1 MTRMPL
7 PIHRTGPTMPR
18 AAIPAASNGRRP
30 RARKRWLAGVVLA
43 LAALALP
50 AAANQVD
57 VVVEADKPGA
67 TIHRNVYGQFVEH
80 LGRGIYEGIWVGE
93 RSSIPNTR
101 GYRNDV
107 LAALKELQV
116 PLLRWPGGC
125 FADEYNWRDGIGP
138 RAQRPKR
145 VNTNWGGVIEDNAFG
160 THEFL
165 DLAELLGAEV
175 YVNGNLGTGSPREMA
190 EWVEYI
196 TADGQS
202 TLAEERRRNGRDKP
216 WRLHYFAI
224 GNEAWGCGGNMRP
237 EYYVDLYNRYASFVK
252 APEGNQPK
260 MIASG
265 GHGEM
270 TEWTEAISSGVKPNW
285 SLRLDGISHHYYT
298 LPTGDWEKK
307 GAALGFD
314 ESEWFATLSQTLRM
328 EEFIAANKA
337 VLERND
343 PDGDYGFYV
352 DEWGTWYDVA
362 EGDNP
367 GFLFQQNSLRDA
379 VVAALNFNIFHDHA
393 DRVHMTVIAQMV
405 NVLQAM
411 ILTDKEKMLLTPTYH
426 AFHMYRPFQG
436 ATVLPVRVSNAPEY
450 RHGGEAIPGISV
462 SAARDTDGKLQLA
475 LVNPD
480 PHSARKVR
488 VQVRGV
494 DATRASGRV
503 LTAETMDAHNT
514 FESAD
519 AVRPADYAV
528 QAGADGLVLEL
539 PAKAVLVVAVE

>member
-1 MTRMPL
+1 MT
-7 PIHRTGPTMPR
+7 HAPTSPR
-18 AAIPAASNGRRP
+18 
-30 RARKRWLAGVVLA
+30 RWLATALLSLA
-43 LAALALP
+43 VLALP
-50 AAANQVD
+50 AQAAEIELVI
-57 VVVEADKPGA
+57 EADTPGA
-67 TIHRNVYGQFVEH
+67 TIHKNVYGQFVEH

-93 RSSIPNTR
+93 DSDIPNTR

-125 FADEYNWRDGIGP
+125 FADQYHWRDGIGP
-138 RAQRPKR
+138 RDERPKR

-165 DLAELLGAEV
+165 DLAELLGADA

-196 TADGQS
+196 TADGGS
-202 TLAEERRRNGRDKP
+202 TLAELRRRNGRAEP

-237 EYYVDLYNRYASFVK
+237 AYYVDLYNRYASFVK
-252 APEGNQPK
+252 APEDNQPR

-270 TEWTEAISSGVKPNW
+270 TEWTEAITSGVEPNW
-285 SLRLDGISHHYYT
+285 SLRLDGIGHHYYT
-298 LPTGDWEKK
+298 RPTGEWETK
-307 GAALGFD
+307 GPALGFD
-314 ESEWFATLSQTLRM
+314 EAAWFATLRQTLQI
-328 EEFIAANKA
+328 EDYIAANKA
-337 VLERND
+337 VLARND

-352 DEWGTWYDVA
+352 DEWGTWYDPE
-362 EGDNP
+362 EGDDP

-379 VVAALNFNIFHDHA
+379 IVAALNFNIFHEHA
-393 DRVHMTVIAQMV
+393 DRVHMAVIAQMV

-426 AFHMYRPFQG
+426 AFHLYRPFQG
-436 ATVLPVRVSNAPEY
+436 ATTLPVRLSNAPEY
-450 RHGGEAIPGISV
+450 RHDGQAIPGLSV
-462 SAARDTDGKLQLA
+462 SAARDTSGNLQLA

-480 PHSARKVR
+480 PNAARQVR
-488 VQVRGV
+488 VSVQGGE
-494 DATRASGRV
+494 ATRARGRV
-503 LTAETMDAHNT
+503 LTAEAMDAHNT
-514 FESAD
+514 FGQPE
-519 AVRPADYAV
+519 AVRPSDYAV
-528 QAGADGLVLEL
+528 DVRDGTLVLEL
-539 PAKAVLVVAVE
+539 PPKSVMVVAVD

>member
-1 MTRMPL
+1 MENAMNRTPPTSR
-7 PIHRTGPTMPR
+7 HR
-18 AAIPAASNGRRP
+18 
-30 RARKRWLAGVVLA
+30 RWLAAIAIAFATV
-43 LAALALP
+43 AAP
-50 AAANQVD
+50 AAARD
-57 VVVEADKPGA
+57 IEIVVEADNPGA

-93 RSSIPNTR
+93 DSSIPNTR

-107 LAALKELQV
+107 LAALKDLQV

-125 FADEYNWRDGIGP
+125 FADQYHWRDGIGP

-145 VNTNWGGVIEDNAFG
+145 VNTSWGGVIEDNAFG

-165 DLAELLGAEV
+165 DLAEMLGAEV
-175 YVNGNLGTGSPREMA
+175 YVNGNLGTGTPREMA

-202 TLAEERRRNGRDKP
+202 TQAELRRRNGRDRP

-237 EYYVDLYNRYASFVK
+237 EYYVDLYNHYATFVK
-252 APEGNQPK
+252 APEDNQPK

-265 GHGEM
+265 GHGDM
-270 TEWTEAISSGVKPNW
+270 TEWAEAISSGVKPNW

-298 LPTGDWEKK
+298 LPNADWEKK

-314 ESEWFATLSQTLRM
+314 EAAWFATLRQTLLM
-328 EEFIAANKA
+328 DDYIAANKE
-337 VLERND
+337 VLARND
-343 PDGDYGFYV
+343 PDGKYGFYV
-352 DEWGTWYDVA
+352 DEWGTWYDTE

-393 DRVHMTVIAQMV
+393 DRVHMAVIAQMV

-426 AFHMYRPFQG
+426 AFHLYRPFQG
-436 ATVLPVRVSNAPEY
+436 ATRLPVQVRGAPEY
-450 RHGGEAIPGISV
+450 RHGGEAIPGLSV
-462 SAARDTDGKLQLA
+462 SAARDTEGRLQLA
-475 LVNPD
+475 LVNPN
-480 PHSARKVR
+480 PNTAQRVR
-488 VQVRGV
+488 IAVQGASPSR
-494 DATRASGRV
+494 ATGRL
-503 LTAETMDAHNT
+503 LTAATMDAHNT
-514 FESAD
+514 FD
-519 AVRPADYAV
+519 QPNAVRPSDFRAEA
-528 QAGADGLVLEL
+528 QDGGLTVEL
-539 PAKAVLVVAVE
+539 PAKSVAVLHLE

>member
-1 MTRMPL
+1 MT
-7 PIHRTGPTMPR
+7 HAPT
-18 AAIPAASNGRRP
+18 SLRP
-30 RARKRWLAGVVLA
+30 WLATMLLSLA
-43 LAALALP
+43 VLALP
-50 AAANQVD
+50 AQAAEIELVI
-57 VVVEADKPGA
+57 EADTPGA
-67 TIHRNVYGQFVEH
+67 TIHKNVYGQFVEH

-93 RSSIPNTR
+93 GSDIPNTH

-125 FADEYNWRDGIGP
+125 FADQYHWRDGIGP
-138 RAQRPKR
+138 RAERPRR

-165 DLAELLGAEV
+165 NLAELLGADA

-196 TADGQS
+196 TADGGS
-202 TLAEERRRNGRDKP
+202 TLAELRRRNGRAEP

-237 EYYVDLYNRYASFVK
+237 AYYVDLYNRYASFVK
-252 APEGNQPK
+252 APEDNQPR

-270 TEWTEAISSGVKPNW
+270 TEWTEAITSGVKPNW

-298 LPTGDWEKK
+298 RPTGEWETK
-307 GAALGFD
+307 GPALGFD
-314 ESEWFATLSQTLRM
+314 EAAWFATLRQTLQI
-328 EEFIAANKA
+328 EDYIAANKA
-337 VLERND
+337 VLARND
-343 PDGDYGFYV
+343 PDGKYGFYL
-352 DEWGTWYDVA
+352 DEWGTWYDPE
-362 EGDNP
+362 EGENP

-379 VVAALNFNIFHDHA
+379 IVAALNFNIFHEHA
-393 DRVHMTVIAQMV
+393 DRVHMAVIAQMV

-426 AFHMYRPFQG
+426 AFHLYRPFQG
-436 ATVLPVRVSNAPEY
+436 ATALPVRLSNAPDY
-450 RHGGEAIPGISV
+450 RHGGDAIPGLSA
-462 SAARDTDGKLQLA
+462 SAARDTSGNLQLA

-480 PHSARKVR
+480 PNTARQVR
-488 VQVRGV
+488 VSVQGGE
-494 DATRASGRV
+494 ATRARGRV
-503 LTAETMDAHNT
+503 LTARAMDAHNT
-514 FESAD
+514 FGQPE
-519 AVRPADYAV
+519 AVRPGDYAV
-528 QAGADGLVLEL
+528 DAQDGEMKLEL
-539 PAKAVLVVAVE
+539 PPKSVMVVMME